1 MDPQPR
7 ARLGLGA
14 AMRLS
19 PRDLDQLQHA
29 ILDLHDLP
37 ELESFRQAVPG
48 LFLRMIPADWIML
61 IDAEANMRARC
72 INVLDCWE
80 SSPVLNPDLVC
91 RMERV
96 AFDHPFSRY
105 SLFTGDLTALKFSD
119 FFSVAQLDRSELY
132 NEFYRHADGGR
143 FLATAIYNPR
153 GFSTINAARSI
164 RSRDFTERDRL
175 VMNMLSPHFEAARR
189 AAERNTARGASPVRP
204 LADYGLTAREQ
215 EVATWLARGKTNAE
229 IGAILEM
236 HARTAEKHVERIL
249 AKLSVDNRTAA
260 AVVITRAPRR

>member
-1 MDPQPR
+1 
-7 ARLGLGA
+7 
-14 AMRLS
+14 MRML
-19 PRDLDQLQHA
+19 PRDLDQLQHT
-29 ILDLHDLP
+29 ILELHDLP

-48 LFLRMIPADWIML
+48 LFLRAIPADWMML
-61 IDAEANMRARC
+61 IDAEADMRARR
-72 INVLDCWE
+72 ITVLECWE
-80 SSPVLNPDLVC
+80 SSPVLNPDLVR

-143 FLATAIYNPR
+143 FLATAVHNPR

-175 VMNMLSPHFEAARR
+175 VMNLLSPHFEVARR
-189 AAERNTARGASPVRP
+189 TAERNAARGATPARP
-204 LADYGLTAREQ
+204 LGDYGLTPREQ
-215 EVATWLARGKTNAE
+215 QVGTWLARGKTNAE
-229 IGAILEM
+229 IGVLLEIR
-236 HARTAEKHVERIL
+236 ARTAEKHVERIL
-249 AKLSVDNRTAA
+249 AKLRVENRTAA
-260 AVVITRAPRR
+260 ALVILRAPRG